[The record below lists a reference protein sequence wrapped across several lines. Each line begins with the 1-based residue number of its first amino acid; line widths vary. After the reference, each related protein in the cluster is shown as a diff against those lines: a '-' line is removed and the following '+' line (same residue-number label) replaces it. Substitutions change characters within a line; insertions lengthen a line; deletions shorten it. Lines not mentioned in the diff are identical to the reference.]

1 VLEDER
7 GQQLAEGTGTY
18 KRAAPLAEV
27 PSGAVHVVEIDGQS
41 LLLCN
46 TKDHIYAVVNECS
59 HAQEKLECGR
69 MRAGWI
75 ACPVHGARF
84 DLETGKPMNPP
95 ATRPIKTFPTRIV
108 DDWIE
113 VEV

>member
-1 VLEDER
+1 MNGNL
-7 GQQLAEGTGTY
+7 QLAEASGTF

-27 PSGAVHVVEIDGQS
+27 PNGAVHVVEIDGQS
-41 LLLCN
+41 ILLCH

-95 ATRPIKTFPTRIV
+95 AVRPIRTFPTRVV